1 MADWSSDEEDGG
13 SGAPEDAGA
22 GEHTE
27 RFYNEKYND
36 LVSPARCSDSFG
48 DVGRARPPALRPMLV
63 ALAPKGGAFAVS
75 ALSRMRVPALVLTSE
90 FNTPQPHPLSAQGP
104 RGRGGWNQND
114 RPGREVD
121 QDVHATPGRHGAVGD
136 GWRVPAAST
145 TSNFADPFYWRQP
158 VPFIDSMLRL
168 CPCHFLPLA

>member
-63 ALAPKGGAFAVS
+63 ALASQRWSIRGFR
-75 ALSRMRVPALVLTSE
+75 ALKDES
-90 FNTPQPHPLSAQGP
+90 P
-104 RGRGGWNQND
+104 R
-114 RPGREVD
+114 PCA
-121 QDVHATPGRHGAVGD
+121 DV
-136 GWRVPAAST
+136 
-145 TSNFADPFYWRQP
+145 
-158 VPFIDSMLRL
+158 
-168 CPCHFLPLA
+168 